1 MLWLC
6 RVSCPIVDNLN
17 KALQVTHNGSG
28 KAKSE
33 SPRDFLSFSFARL
46 IVCCSFRGWVGELKS
61 NKVSRLKY
69 NQTPLIFQFD
79 REPFPKKKIKKE
91 KKKKLFQAFFFFL
104 LDHRRRLRRR
114 FSPSNKNKET
124 FKVFP
129 LDSGTRVND
138 WKVCILNWETVFF
151 VCAWKMDPRGRY
163 LMMMCENA
171 TRDHLRAPLSS
182 AKRLARKKSFFF
194 LLRRQLSRMCQC

>member
-33 SPRDFLSFSFARL
+33 SPRDFLSFPFARL

-61 NKVSRLKY
+61 NKVSRLRY

-91 KKKKLFQAFFFFL
+91 KKKKLFQAFFFF
-104 LDHRRRLRRR
+104 
-114 FSPSNKNKET
+114 SSII
-124 FKVFP
+124 V
-129 LDSGTRVND
+129 VA
-138 WKVCILNWETVFF
+138 F
-151 VCAWKMDPRGRY
+151 VA
-163 LMMMCENA
+163 A
-171 TRDHLRAPLSS
+171 
-182 AKRLARKKSFFF
+182 F
-194 LLRRQLSRMCQC
+194 LLPIKIKKLSRFFHSIRGPGLMIEKYVFWIEKQSFLCVLEKWIRVGGIWWWCARTRRAIICALH